1 MVSAT
6 QYASA
11 QESMLTGLGWHK
23 NSAGTE
29 MDSSSQVQVQG
40 NKSQGPVVSSGGKG
54 SALANVGMSI
64 DLAGT
69 AQANSVG
76 IAAMSVRD
84 SQAQV
89 LRNQVTG
96 LVNALGGA
104 ATANVIMVASGEG
117 RKPLTSSRLLVM
129 NNKASQLNAF
139 GAKASV
145 LLGTGSLQMPGR
157 ATANSVLMDASE
169 AHEARVS
176 MVQNEAD
183 DVVSMGGAALTNA
196 LTVAR
201 SKLRDSQIQSA
212 NNKAQAVRAGGGS
225 ARLGRGMLGEVNLT
239 GVAAANTVAIS
250 GSELQAA
257 RLNLFDNKATQMTST
272 GGSALA
278 NSVSFTDHQLTGG
291 AGYDANLQ
299 KNEATNVQAFG
310 GEGSLLG
317 GALADV
323 RVSASA
329 LANAISVQ
337 KGKLNESPLHSL
349 ANNRATDVVATGGG
363 ASANS
368 IWLDGSTVQGG
379 SIHLDRNVSEQ
390 VRTAGGSG
398 SIGMGV
404 IGSFEKNGRALSN
417 TVALDKESTLQK
429 STLQLQGNEGRTVT
443 GSGGFAAVNSVA
455 VSEAQVEK
463 STVTLMNNRASQ
475 VSSTGFSGQAGGSLL
490 YSASQQST
498 AMANTLSV
506 SGSKLDAGSV
516 NFANNE
522 AHGLT
527 AKGGI
532 LMGNSVSVERGKDS
546 DSQLSASGSMMGNT
560 ARDMS
565 SAAKSSS
572 AVAGLARSES
582 NARAAAN
589 ALVLNSNAKMDQ
601 SSSWLIS
608 MNTAQQ
614 VHVDGG
620 TALVN
625 ALAAYRGARVQNSAV
640 SILANKADDVR
651 ASGGASQ
658 VAGAGSKSNGI
669 LAANSLYIDGE
680 SSTRLSNTPL
690 QIVGNTVRSLNAEG
704 GRINA
709 NALSINGRGSLETST
724 ATLIGNTASSV
735 RSAGDEDTVLGHA
748 VFDKGVGH
756 ANANAIQV
764 LSAMRNASLQLIGN
778 TASNVTATKGLA
790 SANSITQTGSG
801 SMSRLNATLLA
812 NTAGETRA
820 DDDKMALT
828 NSVHADGAIENATV
842 QIMANQG
849 SAQTGGEEALINSV
863 RTKQGSRITGSSV
876 TVAANRGSARSA
888 KANSVDVEGGVRG
901 SQVAVMGNQGSASN
915 KGVINSVTGSGQISG
930 SNITILGN
938 TGSANNG
945 TANSVDVGG
954 SIAGAQIAILGNQ
967 GSTQGGGTVNSVK
980 GSGSIKGSQI
990 SIIGNRGST
999 QRGGTVNSVENSGS
1013 IAGASIT
1020 LVGNQGSATGAGTVN
1035 SVDNKGQLTGQVL
1048 IAANRGSATLGGTVN
1063 SLVNRGLMTGSVV
1076 IAGNNGSAVAGGTSN
1091 SVINHGVITGMVAI
1105 VGTRTAAAAGMTSG
1119 SVRNIGGAI
1128 VGSAGVV
1135 GNMAYAANPGYTYA
1149 TPSVGVVNN
1158 SVTVVPAF
1166 NIVSN

>member
-183 DVVSMGGAALTNA
+183 DVVSMGGAALANA
-196 LTVAR
+196 LTVGR

-212 NNKAQAVRAGGGS
+212 NNKAQGVRAGGGS
-225 ARLGRGMLGEVNLT
+225 AGLGRGMLGEVNLT
-239 GVAAANTVAIS
+239 GVAAANTVAVS
-250 GSELQAA
+250 GSELQGA

-368 IWLDGSTVQGG
+368 IWLDGSSVQGG

-398 SIGMGV
+398 S
-404 IGSFEKNGRALSN
+404 
-417 TVALDKESTLQK
+417 
-429 STLQLQGNEGRTVT
+429 
-443 GSGGFAAVNSVA
+443 
-455 VSEAQVEK
+455 
-463 STVTLMNNRASQ
+463 MNRP
-475 VSSTGFSGQAGGSLL
+475 GFSRHL
-490 YSASQQST
+490 
-498 AMANTLSV
+498 
-506 SGSKLDAGSV
+506 
-516 NFANNE
+516 
-522 AHGLT
+522 
-527 AKGGI
+527 
-532 LMGNSVSVERGKDS
+532 
-546 DSQLSASGSMMGNT
+546 
-560 ARDMS
+560 
-565 SAAKSSS
+565 
-572 AVAGLARSES
+572 
-582 NARAAAN
+582 
-589 ALVLNSNAKMDQ
+589 
-601 SSSWLIS
+601 
-608 MNTAQQ
+608 
-614 VHVDGG
+614 
-620 TALVN
+620 
-625 ALAAYRGARVQNSAV
+625 
-640 SILANKADDVR
+640 
-651 ASGGASQ
+651 
-658 VAGAGSKSNGI
+658 
-669 LAANSLYIDGE
+669 
-680 SSTRLSNTPL
+680 
-690 QIVGNTVRSLNAEG
+690 
-704 GRINA
+704 
-709 NALSINGRGSLETST
+709 
-724 ATLIGNTASSV
+724 
-735 RSAGDEDTVLGHA
+735 
-748 VFDKGVGH
+748 
-756 ANANAIQV
+756 
-764 LSAMRNASLQLIGN
+764 
-778 TASNVTATKGLA
+778 
-790 SANSITQTGSG
+790 
-801 SMSRLNATLLA
+801 
-812 NTAGETRA
+812 
-820 DDDKMALT
+820 
-828 NSVHADGAIENATV
+828 
-842 QIMANQG
+842 
-849 SAQTGGEEALINSV
+849 
-863 RTKQGSRITGSSV
+863 
-876 TVAANRGSARSA
+876 
-888 KANSVDVEGGVRG
+888 
-901 SQVAVMGNQGSASN
+901 
-915 KGVINSVTGSGQISG
+915 
-930 SNITILGN
+930 
-938 TGSANNG
+938 
-945 TANSVDVGG
+945 
-954 SIAGAQIAILGNQ
+954 
-967 GSTQGGGTVNSVK
+967 
-980 GSGSIKGSQI
+980 
-990 SIIGNRGST
+990 
-999 QRGGTVNSVENSGS
+999 
-1013 IAGASIT
+1013 
-1020 LVGNQGSATGAGTVN
+1020 
-1035 SVDNKGQLTGQVL
+1035 
-1048 IAANRGSATLGGTVN
+1048 
-1063 SLVNRGLMTGSVV
+1063 
-1076 IAGNNGSAVAGGTSN
+1076 
-1091 SVINHGVITGMVAI
+1091 
-1105 VGTRTAAAAGMTSG
+1105 
-1119 SVRNIGGAI
+1119 
-1128 VGSAGVV
+1128 
-1135 GNMAYAANPGYTYA
+1135 
-1149 TPSVGVVNN
+1149 
-1158 SVTVVPAF
+1158 
-1166 NIVSN
+1166 